1 MVGSALTDDDKVEV
15 GFPSNGPEPVAL
27 SIGRGSHSDAPSN
40 KSRTVVLVGR
50 TGNGKSATCNHIL
63 GRVAFT
69 PRSCSF
75 SAGISRT
82 CEMQTRKL
90 SGGQMLNVIDSP
102 GLFDVSSCGSE
113 FIGEVI
119 GQAINMAK
127 DGIDAV
133 LVVFSVRTRFTKEEG
148 SVLRGLQILCGE
160 KISDYVIVVFTGG
173 DSLEEDG
180 VTLDEYIGR
189 ECPDP
194 LKEILGQCGNRKVL
208 FDNKTKDEA
217 KKSRQL
223 EQLLSLLDGVI
234 ELNHGQPYKEKLN
247 VDKLKEEALKLRGQT
262 EKANSLKGCMIERS
276 EFKDQLPRSSE
287 EQAKRMTEMAWVD
300 NDSSYRRLLEQQLAE
315 EKAARLK
322 AEEEA
327 EARLR
332 VLNELYS
339 IRRQREIIAASK
351 EGRGSQSWMRCRIM

>member
-1 MVGSALTDDDKVEV
+1 MVGCALTDDDRAEV
-15 GFPSNGPEPVAL
+15 GFPSNGSETVAV
-27 SIGRGSHSDAPSN
+27 SIGHGSQSDAPSN

-50 TGNGKSATCNHIL
+50 TGNGKSATGNSIL

-69 PRSCSF
+69 PRACSF
-75 SAGISRT
+75 SAGISCT

-119 GQAINMAK
+119 GQVINMAK

-133 LVVFSVRTRFTKEEG
+133 LVVFSVRTRFTKEEE

-173 DSLEEDG
+173 DSLEEEG
-180 VTLDEYIGR
+180 VTLDEYLGR

-223 EQLLSLLDGVI
+223 EQLLKLLDGVI
-234 ELNHGQPYKEKLN
+234 ELNRGQPYKGKLN
-247 VDKLKEEALKLRGQT
+247 LDKLKEGGLKLRGQT
-262 EKANSLKGCMIERS
+262 EKANSMKRCMIERS
-276 EFKDQLPRSSE
+276 DFKEHVRRSSE
-287 EQAKRMTEMAWVD
+287 EQAKRMTEMGCVD
-300 NDSSYRRLLEQQLAE
+300 NYSSCRRLLEQQLTDL
-315 EKAARLK
+315 KATRLK

-327 EARLR
+327 EAKLR
-332 VLNELYS
+332 VLNELRS
-339 IRRQREIIAASK
+339 IRRQREIIAALK
-351 EGRGSQSWMRCRIM
+351 DQSWMWCGIM